1 MGETERSRAEVGVW
15 LLAGL
20 AFVVGTVELVVAGV
34 LDELAASF
42 AVSQGRAG
50 LLMSLYALVYA
61 LLGPL
66 LVYLSAGIERR
77 RLLAGALL
85 AFIGA
90 NLASAA
96 APSFALLLASRLLV
110 AASASVIVVVA
121 ITLAVA
127 IVAPERRGRAI
138 GLVFAG
144 IVASLVLGVPLGTL
158 IGEFWGWRSLFLLLA
173 GVALL
178 GLPLLLRL
186 LPAIPGAPGIAPAE
200 QLRALARGRV
210 PFAHLA
216 SLLQMTGQFTVYT
229 YIVPFLVGSMALDK
243 PTISLVLLVYGGG
256 GILGALLGGRAADR
270 WPGPATFVAF
280 LLLHALA
287 LVLLPFA
294 TGGLPL
300 LLGAVVFWCVFNM
313 APGPAIQK
321 YLVELS
327 PDTAAIQIS
336 LNTSAIQLG
345 VALGAFIGAILVDQV
360 AVRALLVG
368 RRADPRRRRLRLAVR
383 AAAGGHGGLPGAPR
397 LIPTARHGNSPGRR
411 SSTSRL
417 TTAIRGVAC
426 QQRTLTMDSQGSIKN
441 TLIAQLF
448 QQNYDWLCKKLSYQ
462 TGCSHSAEDLAAE
475 AFLQVWMLPDPASI
489 RSPRAFL
496 ATIAQR
502 LMYESW
508 RRKDLERAYLQILAE
523 APEAVQPS
531 PHEQWMLIREPASHR
546 PPARRP
552 VRAGQGSVP
561 DEPAG
566 RPDLRADRRTPRI
579 VPGAHPPVDE
589 GCLALLL
596 PGIQE

>member
-85 AFIGA
+85 VFIGA

-243 PTISLVLLVYGGG
+243 PTISLVLLVYGGRRHPR
-256 GILGALLGGRAADR
+256 RAAR
-270 WPGPATFVAF
+270 RTRRRPLAGAGHLRRLPAPARTGPGPA
-280 LLLHALA
+280 
-287 LVLLPFA
+287 
-294 TGGLPL
+294 
-300 LLGAVVFWCVFNM
+300 
-313 APGPAIQK
+313 
-321 YLVELS
+321 
-327 PDTAAIQIS
+327 
-336 LNTSAIQLG
+336 
-345 VALGAFIGAILVDQV
+345 
-360 AVRALLVG
+360 AVRHRRPAAAAGRGGVLVRVQHGAGAGDPEIPGGTQPGHRGDPDQPQHQRDPARRGPGRLHRRDPGGPGGGARAPLVG

-383 AAAGGHGGLPGAPR
+383 AAAGGGHGGLPGAPR
-397 LIPTARHGNSPGRR
+397 LIPYRAPRE
-411 SSTSRL
+411 
-417 TTAIRGVAC
+417 
-426 QQRTLTMDSQGSIKN
+426 Q
-441 TLIAQLF
+441 
-448 QQNYDWLCKKLSYQ
+448 
-462 TGCSHSAEDLAAE
+462 
-475 AFLQVWMLPDPASI
+475 
-489 RSPRAFL
+489 PRAPFL
-496 ATIAQR
+496 NLQAHYR
-502 LMYESW
+502 YPW
-508 RRKDLERAYLQILAE
+508 RGLPAANAY
-523 APEAVQPS
+523 
-531 PHEQWMLIREPASHR
+531 H
-546 PPARRP
+546 
-552 VRAGQGSVP
+552 G
-561 DEPAG
+561 
-566 RPDLRADRRTPRI
+566 
-579 VPGAHPPVDE
+579 
-589 GCLALLL
+589 
-596 PGIQE
+596 

>member
-85 AFIGA
+85 VFIGA

-229 YIVPFLVGSMALDK
+229 YIVPFRSAAWPSTNRPSAWSCWSTGRRH
-243 PTISLVLLVYGGG
+243 PR
-256 GILGALLGGRAADR
+256 RAAR
-270 WPGPATFVAF
+270 RTRRRPLAGAGHLRRLPAPARTGPGPAAVRHRRPAAAAGRGGVLVRVQHGAGAGDPEIPGGTQPGHRGDPDQPQHQRDPARRGPGR
-280 LLLHALA
+280 LHRRD
-287 LVLLPFA
+287 P
-294 TGGLPL
+294 GGP
-300 LLGAVVFWCVFNM
+300 
-313 APGPAIQK
+313 
-321 YLVELS
+321 
-327 PDTAAIQIS
+327 
-336 LNTSAIQLG
+336 
-345 VALGAFIGAILVDQV
+345 V
-360 AVRALLVG
+360 AVRALPWWGAALILG
-368 RRADPRRRRLRLAVR
+368 
-383 AAAGGHGGLPGAPR
+383 AAACG
-397 LIPTARHGNSPGRR
+397 
-411 SSTSRL
+411 
-417 TTAIRGVAC
+417 
-426 QQRTLTMDSQGSIKN
+426 
-441 TLIAQLF
+441 
-448 QQNYDWLCKKLSYQ
+448 WLS
-462 TGCSHSAEDLAAE
+462 
-475 AFLQVWMLPDPASI
+475 
-489 RSPRAFL
+489 
-496 ATIAQR
+496 AQR
-502 LMYESW
+502 PAAGTADC
-508 RRKDLERAYLQILAE
+508 RERL
-523 APEAVQPS
+523 
-531 PHEQWMLIREPASHR
+531 
-546 PPARRP
+546 
-552 VRAGQGSVP
+552 
-561 DEPAG
+561 D
-566 RPDLRADRRTPRI
+566 
-579 VPGAHPPVDE
+579 
-589 GCLALLL
+589 
-596 PGIQE
+596 